1 MAFTLV
7 EGRGQR
13 RAQKDNHAISASLIP
28 MGTLENYIYH
38 GGEIGISP
46 IGENIISGMR
56 QGEGG
61 YHKDVTITSELLRFA
76 KRRK

>member
-1 MAFTLV
+1 
-7 EGRGQR
+7 
-13 RAQKDNHAISASLIP
+13 